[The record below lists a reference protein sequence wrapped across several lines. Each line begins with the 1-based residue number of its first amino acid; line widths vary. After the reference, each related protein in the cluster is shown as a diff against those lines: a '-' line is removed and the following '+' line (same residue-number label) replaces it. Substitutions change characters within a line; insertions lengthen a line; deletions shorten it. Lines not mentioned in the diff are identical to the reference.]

1 MEKDTFSTYH
11 PLINFAFYIGAFV
24 FGMIFLHP
32 IFLGCSLCAA
42 ILYYMTIKGKQGIKF
57 VIQMLPVFVVLSV
70 INPLFNTYGERI
82 LFTYF
87 GGRPYTLEALIY
99 GMALATMIVTV
110 LFWFASYNVVMTS
123 DKFLYLFGR
132 LIPSVSLIL
141 TMILRLLPDLKRK
154 MKQIETAR
162 KGVGLSVENG
172 SFQSKVKNGM
182 TLLSALTAWALEGGI
197 IMADSMRSRGYGC
210 TRRTSFSIYR
220 FDKRDMT
227 LISALLVLI
236 VLVVFCGV
244 NGGTTVTYA
253 PQIQVTWNIYSVVG
267 AASYVVFLMIPTIV
281 NLVEDIKW
289 HILKSGI

>member
-1 MEKDTFSTYH
+1 MEKDTFSGYH
-11 PLINFAFYIGAFV
+11 PLINFLFYIGAFV

-32 IFLGCSLCAA
+32 IFLGCSLCAS

-57 VIQMLPVFVVLSV
+57 VVQMLPVFIVLSV

-87 GGRPYTLEALIY
+87 SGRPYTLEALFY
-99 GMALATMIVTV
+99 GMALAAMIVTV

-132 LIPSVSLIL
+132 LIPAVSLIL
-141 TMILRLLPDLKRK
+141 TMVLRLLPDLKRK

-162 KGVGLSVENG
+162 KGIGLSVEN
-172 SFQSKVKNGM
+172 SDIKMKVKNGM
-182 TLLSALTAWALEGGI
+182 TLLSALTGWALEGGI
-197 IMADSMRSRGYGC
+197 VMADSMKSRGYGC

-227 LISALLVLI
+227 LAVVMLAVIAV
-236 VLVVFCGV
+236 VVFCGIS
-244 NGGTTVTYA
+244 GGTEADYA
-253 PQIQVTWNIYSVVG
+253 PQLAVTWNMYSLIG
-267 AASYVVFLMIPTIV
+267 AVAYIIFLMIPTVV

-289 HILKSGI
+289 HILKLGI

>member
-11 PLINFAFYIGAFV
+11 PLINFVFYIGAFV

-162 KGVGLSVENG
+162 KGIGLSVENG
-172 SFQSKVKNGM
+172 NVKSKVKNGM

-197 IMADSMRSRGYGC
+197 VMADSMRSRGYGC

-236 VLVVFCGV
+236 VLIVFCGV
-244 NGGTTVTYA
+244 SGGTTVTYA
-253 PQIQVTWNIYSVVG
+253 PQIAVTWNIYSVVG
-267 AASYVVFLMIPTIV
+267 AVAYILFLMIPTIV
-281 NLVEDIKW
+281 NLMEDIKW